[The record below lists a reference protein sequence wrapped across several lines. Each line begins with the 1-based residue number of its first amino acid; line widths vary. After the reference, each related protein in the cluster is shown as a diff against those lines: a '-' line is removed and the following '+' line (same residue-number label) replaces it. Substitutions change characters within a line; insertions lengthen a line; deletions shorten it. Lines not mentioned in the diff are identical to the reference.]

1 MSVDDGLGPW
11 LQQHRWDTG
20 RRLRTLRR
28 ERSLTQLQLA
38 ERCGIDNK
46 TISRAENGRYPI
58 SIDQVARLAHAL
70 NVPSWRLF
78 RD

>member
-1 MSVDDGLGPW
+1 MPDDDLPPW
-11 LQQHRWDTG
+11 IQQHRWDTG
-20 RRLRTLRR
+20 RRLRALRKAR
-28 ERSLTQLQLA
+28 ELTQIQLA

-58 SIDQVARLAHAL
+58 SIDQVARLARAL
-70 NVPSWRLF
+70 DVPSWRFF

>member
-1 MSVDDGLGPW
+1 M
-11 LQQHRWDTG
+11 RA
-20 RRLRTLRR
+20 LRR
-28 ERSLTQLQLA
+28 ERGWTQMQLA

-46 TISRAENGRYPI
+46 TISRAENGRFAI
-58 SIDQVARLAHAL
+58 SVDQVARLAAAL